1 MFFLLYKHT
10 VDGVFDDFTKIS
22 DHFSKISEDSLKFP
36 EGQTNVPEHF
46 PRISENSKDFRRL
59 PKTFD
64 GDPKMFRWYSNEYK
78 YNLRDKRDITEIID
92 IRSPVDIFT
101 CEAIVSFL
109 SICYHSLYHWLLYN
123 KAALTMWWRNS
134 WSITGQTHKKSDVN
148 LLIRWQA

>member
-10 VDGVFDDFTKIS
+10 DDGVFDDFTKIS
-22 DHFSKISEDSLKFP
+22 DHFPKISEDSLKFP

-92 IRSPVDIFT
+92 IFT
-101 CEAIVSFL
+101 CEDIDRF
-109 SICYHSLYHWLLYN
+109 HWLCS
-123 KAALTMWWRNS
+123 K
-134 WSITGQTHKKSDVN
+134 
-148 LLIRWQA
+148 